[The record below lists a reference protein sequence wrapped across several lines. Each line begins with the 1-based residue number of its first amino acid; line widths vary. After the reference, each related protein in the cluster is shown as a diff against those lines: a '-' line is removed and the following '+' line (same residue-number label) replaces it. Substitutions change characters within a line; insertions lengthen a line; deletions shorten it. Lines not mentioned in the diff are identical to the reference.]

1 MSLKVSFKTV
11 EERDLNFIDALLP
24 ELSAPYIRAD
34 VPHCYFTGG
43 DLSHTSKPYGLV
55 LVDGEQLMG
64 GMCVADKKA
73 INRPAGIPSKSNSIF
88 ILSVNFKKLHH
99 VSSEAERADCGG

>member
-73 INRPAGIPSKSNSIF
+73 INRPAGTQFIYFS